1 MVTFKNRIFTRNQ
14 LLKMLYHLGRYI
26 LLMRLSFKKP
36 EKFSV
41 YWAEV
46 MREMVSIGLGS
57 LGIIAIIS
65 VFIGAVATI
74 QTAFQLVS
82 DIIPKTIVGTITRDS
97 TILEFSPTISALV
110 LAGRVGSSIASQIGT
125 MRVTEQI
132 DALEIMGVNAPGYLI
147 SPKIISGVIMI
158 PMLTIIS
165 ISLGLVGGYIACAAS
180 SEVSTA
186 DYISGLTDGFKV
198 IILQVSLVKSFFFGF
213 IITSIC
219 AYQGFYTA
227 GGALEVGQAATR
239 GVVFSCIMILFAD
252 LVISRLML

>member
-1 MVTFKNRIFTRNQ
+1 
-14 LLKMLYHLGRYI
+14 MLYNLGRYI
-26 LLMRLSFKKP
+26 LLLRLSFVKP

-41 YWAEV
+41 YWKEV
-46 MREMVSIGLGS
+46 MREMVSIGIGS
-57 LGIIAIIS
+57 LTIIAIIS

-82 DIIPKTIVGTITRDS
+82 DFIPKTIVGTITRDS

-158 PMLTIIS
+158 PFLTIMS
-165 ISLGLVGGYIACAAS
+165 ICLGLVGGYIACAAS
-180 SEVSTA
+180 NEVSTS
-186 DYISGLTDGFKV
+186 DYITGLTDGFKV
-198 IILQVSLVKSFFFGF
+198 IILQVSMVKAIAFGF

-219 AYQGFYTA
+219 AYQGFYTS
-227 GGALEVGQAATR
+227 GGALEVGQSATK
-239 GVVFSCIMILFAD
+239 GVVYSCIMILFAD
-252 LVISRLML
+252 

>member
-1 MVTFKNRIFTRNQ
+1 MF
-14 LLKMLYHLGRYI
+14 HSLGKYI
-26 LLMRLSFKKP
+26 LLLRLAFRKP

-41 YWAEV
+41 YWSEV
-46 MREMVSIGLGS
+46 MREMVSVGIGS

-82 DIIPKTIVGTITRDS
+82 DFIPKTIVGGITRDS

-110 LAGRVGSSIASQIGT
+110 LAGRVGSSMASQIGT

-147 SPKIISGVIMI
+147 SPKIIAGVSMI
-158 PMLTIIS
+158 PLLVIVSVI
-165 ISLGLVGGYIACAAS
+165 LGLTGGYIACAAS
-180 SEVSTA
+180 NDVSTA
-186 DYISGLTDGFKV
+186 DYVTGLTDGFNPLIV
-198 IILQVSLVKSFFFGF
+198 TVCAVKAIFFGF

-219 AYQGFYTA
+219 SYQGFYTD
-227 GGALEVGQAATR
+227 GGSLEVGQSATR
-239 GVVFSCIMILFAD
+239 GVVWSCIMILFVD
-252 LVISRLML
+252 LIISRLLL

>member
-1 MVTFKNRIFTRNQ
+1 MFQ
-14 LLKMLYHLGRYI
+14 SLGKYI
-26 LLMRLSFKKP
+26 LLLRLSFRKP

-41 YWAEV
+41 YWSEV
-46 MREMVSIGLGS
+46 MREMVSVGIGS

-82 DIIPKTIVGTITRDS
+82 DFIPKTIVGGITRDS

-110 LAGRVGSSIASQIGT
+110 LAGRVGSSMASQIGT

-147 SPKIISGVIMI
+147 SPKIIAGVSMI
-158 PMLTIIS
+158 PLLVIVSVI
-165 ISLGLVGGYIACAAS
+165 LGLTGGYIACAAS
-180 SEVSTA
+180 KDVSTA
-186 DYISGLTDGFKV
+186 DYITGLTDGFNPLIV
-198 IILQVSLVKSFFFGF
+198 TVCAVKSIFFGF

-219 AYQGFYTA
+219 SYQGFYTD
-227 GGALEVGQAATR
+227 GGSLEVGQSATR
-239 GVVFSCIMILFAD
+239 GVVWSCIMILFVD
-252 LVISRLML
+252 LIISRLLL

>member
-1 MVTFKNRIFTRNQ
+1 
-14 LLKMLYHLGRYI
+14 MLYNLGRYI
-26 LLMRLSFKKP
+26 LLLRLSFKKP

-46 MREMVSIGLGS
+46 MREMVSIGIGS
-57 LGIIAIIS
+57 FSIIAIIS

-82 DIIPKTIVGTITRDS
+82 DFIPKTIVGTITRDS

-147 SPKIISGVIMI
+147 SPKIISGIIMI
-158 PMLTIIS
+158 PFLTILS
-165 ISLGLVGGYIACAAS
+165 ICLGLIGGYIACAAS
-180 SEVSTA
+180 NEVSTA
-186 DYISGLTDGFKV
+186 DYITGLTDEFKT
-198 IILQVSLVKSFFFGF
+198 IILQVAMVKAVAFGF

-219 AYQGFYTA
+219 AYQGFYTS
-227 GGALEVGQAATR
+227 GGALEVGQSATK
-239 GVVFSCIMILFAD
+239 GVVYSCIMILFAD

>member
-1 MVTFKNRIFTRNQ
+1 
-14 LLKMLYHLGRYI
+14 MLYHLGRYI
-26 LLMRLSFKKP
+26 LLIRLSFKRP

-46 MREMVSIGLGS
+46 MREMVSIGIGS
-57 LGIIAIIS
+57 LGIISIIS

-74 QTAFQLVS
+74 QTAFQLIS
-82 DIIPKTIVGTITRDS
+82 DLIPKSIVGTITRDS

-147 SPKIISGVIMI
+147 SPKIISGAIMI
-158 PMLTIIS
+158 PLLTIIS
-165 ISLGLVGGYIACAAS
+165 ICLGLVGGYIACAVS
-180 SEVSTA
+180 SEVSTS
-186 DYISGLTDGFKV
+186 DYILGLHDGFRS
-198 IILQVSLVKSFFFGF
+198 IILEVSMVKALFFGL

-219 AYQGFYTA
+219 AYQGFYTS
-227 GGALEVGQAATR
+227 GGALEVGQSATK
-239 GVVFSCIMILFAD
+239 GVVYSCIMILFAD
-252 LVISRLML
+252 LVISQLMLQ